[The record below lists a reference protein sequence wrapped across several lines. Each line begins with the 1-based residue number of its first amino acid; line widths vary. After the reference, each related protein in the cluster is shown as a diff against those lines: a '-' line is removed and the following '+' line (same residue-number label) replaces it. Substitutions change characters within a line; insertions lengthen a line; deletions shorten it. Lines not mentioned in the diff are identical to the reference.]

1 MSSSQMTLMDNR
13 LSILLAIGYS
23 SINVA
28 TTKHTEAL
36 LILSFPEIII
46 FQEILTTGPRT
57 IDSGPFETIGNQ
69 QIKEKLSNITNNID
83 INTYQNYKKC

>member
-13 LSILLAIGYS
+13 LSILLAIDYS

-36 LILSFPEIII
+36 LILSFPELII
-46 FQEILTTGPRT
+46 FLLHG
-57 IDSGPFETIGNQ
+57 
-69 QIKEKLSNITNNID
+69 IKFCKVAAHVLYLNNV
-83 INTYQNYKKC
+83 Y